1 MSIRENPT
9 AFLNAE
15 NMPFAL
21 TADQLDLPMP
31 EVAKHHQPVA
41 LAVGERYCIFSADK
55 LRVGHYKV
63 QKMYTD
69 DRFGTITSLD
79 NMASNSSIC
88 LSTSQIVFLEVHRR
102 IRPHKG
108 QSLNENAPG
117 TGLLP
122 TDAQQ
127 KKAMYYLRYIEA
139 VFHYAESK
147 GVRVR
152 RRVIERAAA
161 LHAIATNDLCP
172 PSYNTLRVKIA
183 EYLNGS
189 FDLLRA
195 VAPRI
200 TKGNREDRFCHR
212 IEALLADA
220 VEEGWRLNSGDWR
233 DVKKLFANALK
244 DPKYQDLHA
253 LAFDEKGRL
262 VSPSDRTIQRRFAS
276 VDYFTQMLWRHGP
289 EFAQKHCNIYVR
301 QVLPDH
307 PLDVVDV
314 DFTPIHVIVVD
325 DERPIVYGRPHL
337 LVFRDRKTGSILG
350 KSISFIG
357 PSFEA
362 FVEGL
367 LHAINPKDMSAYPGL
382 DWMQYGTF
390 LRLGVDNDMAFIND
404 NVRETLSQLGIQM
417 VEYRAGHP
425 WEKGAEERIFR
436 TLNQDVMHNL
446 PHATMSN
453 VVQRTDFKDRDEDL
467 PMLTLSELDDLITD
481 YICNVYHKTYHNG
494 LGMLRT
500 LDGVPNDLWQQGIH
514 KASNRR
520 PFDPDIL
527 LRMAGD
533 YREVAVREGCV
544 RWDNIIYSHPDLVA
558 VRADS
563 RNRTA
568 VPGVETTLY
577 KAVRDPSDL
586 GSIRLFDHFN
596 KRWIE
601 VPARAADAWYAKGLR
616 LYQHRKIM
624 AHLREK
630 KRDARDFEGAYDD
643 FAKKLTTINEIRSS
657 KRTRDQLAKFHARA
671 TKKYRRSRIVEIDH
685 NDPSGST
692 HMQLVDDHSPS
703 TADGKSAFDKPNSP
717 EAGKPTVTS
726 EPPQR
731 PSIRQHV
738 AAQKDDPTK
747 KHNIDLSFDEDDI
760 SSLLSKKDD
769 Q

>member
-1 MSIRENPT
+1 MSIRENPI

-15 NMPFAL
+15 NMPLAL

-55 LRVGHYKV
+55 LRVGHYIV

-79 NMASNSSIC
+79 NIASNSSIS

-117 TGLLP
+117 TGMLV
-122 TDAQQ
+122 TEAQH

-139 VFHYAESK
+139 IFHYAESK
-147 GVRVR
+147 SVKVR
-152 RRVIERAAA
+152 RQVIERGAA
-161 LHAIATNDLCP
+161 LHALATGDPCP
-172 PSYNTLRVKIA
+172 PSYNTLRVKIE

-195 VAPRI
+195 VAPKI
-200 TKGNREDRFCHR
+200 SKGNGDDRFCHR

-220 VEEGWRLNSGDWR
+220 VEMGWRLKSGDWR
-233 DVKKLFANALK
+233 DVKKLFVNALK
-244 DPKYQDLHA
+244 DPKFQDLHA

-262 VSPSDRTIQRRFAS
+262 KSPSDRTIQRRFGA
-276 VDYFTQMLWRHGP
+276 VDHFTQLLWRHGA
-289 EFAQKHCNIYVR
+289 EYAQKHCNIYVR
-301 QVLPDH
+301 QALPDH

-325 DERPIVYGRPHL
+325 DEKPIIYGRPHL
-337 LVFRDRKTGSILG
+337 MVFRDRKTGSLLG
-350 KSISFIG
+350 KSISFMG
-357 PSFEA
+357 PTFEA

-367 LHAINPKDMSAYPGL
+367 IHAINPKDMSAYPGL
-382 DWMQYGTF
+382 EWMQYGTF
-390 LRLGVDNDMAFIND
+390 LRLGVDNDMALIND
-404 NVRETLSQLGIQM
+404 NIRETMSQLGIQL

-453 VVQRTDFKDRDEDL
+453 VVQRADFKDRDEDL

-481 YICNVYHKTYHNG
+481 YICNVYHKTYHDG

-500 LDGVPNDLWQQGIH
+500 LGGVPNELWEQGIH

-533 YREVAVREGCV
+533 CKEVAVREGCI

-601 VPARAADAWYAKGLR
+601 VPAQAADAWYAKGLR

-630 KRDARDFEGAYDD
+630 KRDTRDFAGAYDD
-643 FAKKLTTINEIRSS
+643 FAEKLAELNSIRPS

-685 NDPSGST
+685 TDPSGST
-692 HMQLVDDHSPS
+692 HMQLVADHSLP
-703 TADGKSAFDKPNSP
+703 TANGKGAFGKPNSP
-717 EAGKPTVTS
+717 EAKKPIVTS
-726 EPPQR
+726 EPPQK

-747 KHNIDLSFDEDDI
+747 KYNIDLSFDEDDI
-760 SSLLSKKDD
+760 SSLLNKKED
-769 Q
+769 